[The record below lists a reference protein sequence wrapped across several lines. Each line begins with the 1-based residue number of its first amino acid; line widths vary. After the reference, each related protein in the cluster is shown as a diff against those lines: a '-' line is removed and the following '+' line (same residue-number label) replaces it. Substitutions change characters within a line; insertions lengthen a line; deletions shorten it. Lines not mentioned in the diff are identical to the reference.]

1 MILFGFGSYFSI
13 LSHSVR
19 FHIECNTHF
28 GLFGFETNY
37 DEATNGFSITIEIL
51 KTQIFLSIL
60 SNCQDLWFN
69 IADTSMLRAITE
81 DEVVSVTEVD

>member
-1 MILFGFGSYFSI
+1 MILFGFGSYFSL

-19 FHIECNTHF
+19 IHVECNTHF
-28 GLFGFETNY
+28 GLFGIETNY
-37 DEATNGFSITIEIL
+37 DESTNGLSITLEIL

-69 IADTSMLRAITE
+69 IADSSLLRSIKE
-81 DEVVSVTEVD
+81 DETVSISEIE